1 MQDEG
6 YVAKLL
12 YEAGSKDIPLGKV
25 LAILVD
31 DKDDIAA
38 FADYKGEDGG
48 AAPAAP
54 AAPSAPEPT
63 PAAAAPTPASPTP
76 AAAKPAASSGDRIF
90 ISPMAQNMANAK
102 GLDIS

>member
-12 YEAGSKDIPLGKV
+12 YEAGTKDIPLGKL

-38 FADYKGEDGG
+38 FADFSDDG
-48 AAPAAP
+48 AAAAPEAAPAASAPTPAAP
-54 AAPSAPEPT
+54 AAPT
-63 PAAAAPTPASPTP
+63 PAASSGKAAP
-76 AAAKPAASSGDRIF
+76 KSSGDRIF
-90 ISPMAQNMANAK
+90 ISPLAQNMANA
-102 GLDIS
+102 

>member
-12 YEAGSKDIPLGKV
+12 YEAGTKDIPLGKL

-38 FADYKGEDGG
+38 FADFADDGAAAAPQAAPAASEPTP

-54 AAPSAPEPT
+54 AAPT
-63 PAAAAPTPASPTP
+63 PAASSGKAAP
-76 AAAKPAASSGDRIF
+76 KSSGDRIF
-90 ISPMAQNMANAK
+90 ISPLAQNMANA
-102 GLDIS
+102 

>member
-12 YEAGSKDIPLGKV
+12 YEAGTKDIPLGKL

-38 FADYKGEDGG
+38 FADFADDG
-48 AAPAAP
+48 AAAAPEAAPAASAPTPAAP
-54 AAPSAPEPT
+54 AAPT
-63 PAAAAPTPASPTP
+63 PAASSGKAAP
-76 AAAKPAASSGDRIF
+76 KSSGDRIF
-90 ISPMAQNMANAK
+90 ISPLAQNMANA
-102 GLDIS
+102 

>member
-12 YEAGSKDIPLGKV
+12 YEAGTKDIPLGKL

-38 FADYKGEDGG
+38 FADFSDDG
-48 AAPAAP
+48 AAAAPEAAPAASAPTPAAP
-54 AAPSAPEPT
+54 AAPT
-63 PAAAAPTPASPTP
+63 PAASSGMAAP
-76 AAAKPAASSGDRIF
+76 KSSGDRIF
-90 ISPMAQNMANAK
+90 ISPLAQNMANA
-102 GLDIS
+102 